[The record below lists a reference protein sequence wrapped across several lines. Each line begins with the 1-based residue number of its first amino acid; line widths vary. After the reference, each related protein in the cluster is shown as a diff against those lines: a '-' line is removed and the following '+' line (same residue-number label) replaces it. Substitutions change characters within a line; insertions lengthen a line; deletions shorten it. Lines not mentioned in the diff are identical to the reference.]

1 MVRYRKPDGLSKPN
15 MHEYATVQSLGLLD
29 TKTGTGHTCTN
40 VSPNRRSEE
49 VVIVTKLG
57 HLL

>member
-1 MVRYRKPDGLSKPN
+1 MVLYKKPDRFSKPT
-15 MHEYATVQSLGLLD
+15 MLEYATVQSLGLLD

-40 VSPNRRSEE
+40 VSTNRRSEE
-49 VVIVTKLG
+49 VLIVTKLG